1 MIRLTIQ
8 KKIIDFYVRIN
19 RIRDTDAKDKVS
31 LQFFKKIL
39 KTLSEKIKMYFKM
52 NISKENILSKE
63 TSKEIIMAYGM
74 KIFNDTT
81 NIRIF
86 LCLLHNHIF
95 TTPYKIRKS
104 QLHN

>member
-1 MIRLTIQ
+1 
-8 KKIIDFYVRIN
+8 
-19 RIRDTDAKDKVS
+19 
-31 LQFFKKIL
+31 
-39 KTLSEKIKMYFKM
+39 MYFKM

-74 KIFNDTT
+74 KIFNDTP

-86 LCLLHNHIF
+86 LCLLYNHIF

>member
-1 MIRLTIQ
+1 
-8 KKIIDFYVRIN
+8 
-19 RIRDTDAKDKVS
+19 
-31 LQFFKKIL
+31 
-39 KTLSEKIKMYFKM
+39 M

-74 KIFNDTT
+74 KIFNDTP

-86 LCLLHNHIF
+86 LCLLYNHIF
-95 TTPYKIRKS
+95 TNPYKIRKS